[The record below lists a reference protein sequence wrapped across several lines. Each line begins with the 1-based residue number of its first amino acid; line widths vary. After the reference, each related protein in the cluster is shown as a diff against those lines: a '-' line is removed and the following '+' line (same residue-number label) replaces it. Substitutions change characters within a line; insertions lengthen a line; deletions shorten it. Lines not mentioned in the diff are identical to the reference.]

1 MTDELTTDGEADE
14 QDFDIEVA
22 ADANILT
29 DEGSGEESG
38 GEVVETAGEPA
49 AADAPMTPEQQRA
62 KFEQTRDIDDLP
74 EADRPFFRRYK
85 SAFNKEMQKARS
97 MVKEAAERAERYE
110 ALLAQRGQPEK
121 AADGPPDFGESVHPD
136 VRDAFQRELDAR
148 VDFKLKQAL
157 EASGLTKRL
166 ESAEERAFRVEG
178 ESRARDI
185 MSELTTKHGM
195 TVQEQQMIE
204 GWIGEDPN
212 LLVNFQTPTGRARMV
227 KMARVELQEAQA
239 RVTTVQRQA
248 NAAGAAIS
256 RPGGGAATPTP
267 TDYRKVRDEKGMDG
281 ARDLIVEETLREMGG
296 TVPNWP

>member
-1 MTDELTTDGEADE
+1 MTDELTTDGGADE

-38 GEVVETAGEPA
+38 GEVVETAGESA
-49 AADAPMTPEQQRA
+49 AADVPITPEQQRA

-110 ALLAQRGQPEK
+110 ALLARGQTPEK
-121 AADGPPDFGESVHPD
+121 QADGPPDLGDDIDPTFKT
-136 VRDAFQRELDAR
+136 ALDAR
-148 VDFKLKQAL
+148 VQYEVQKAL

-212 LLVNFQTPTGRARMV
+212 TLVNFQTPTGRARMV

-256 RPGGGAATPTP
+256 RPGGGAATHTP